1 MGLEKS
7 AVGASGA
14 ESLFAYSSSIC
25 VVVLRRACSI
35 ENEVGGDD
43 VALSRGGGCTQHD
56 IHCDLTSRDG
66 GKLTTSVHHQEYSI
80 IKMRGKGGCDTLFR
94 VLVSPHS
101 FMRSVAKVLLED
113 TKHEY

>member
-25 VVVLRRACSI
+25 VVVLRRACSV
-35 ENEVGGDD
+35 ENEVND
-43 VALSRGGGCTQHD
+43 VTLSRGGECTQYD
-56 IHCDLTSRDG
+56 SHCDSTSRDG
-66 GKLTTSVHHQEYSI
+66 RKLTTSVHHQEYST
-80 IKMRGKGGCDTLFR
+80 IKMRGKGRCNTLFR

-101 FMRSVAKVLLED
+101 FMRSVAKVLLEN
-113 TKHEY
+113 TEHEY